1 MNTICRAF
9 WIEPRVGLCAAVVA
23 AVALAGC
30 AVGPDY
36 TPPEPSASPAWH
48 SELQDGLIHAPADR
62 AMLASWWT
70 TLADPTLSS
79 LIERAVAGNLDLEIA
94 RARVRQ
100 ARAARGAAE
109 AGLLPSVSL
118 TGSSTWSHSGGDE
131 GSGRTSELHSAGFDA
146 GWELDLFGGTRRSV
160 EAADADLQA
169 HQEALNDTLVTLVS
183 EVALNY
189 VEVRTYQSRLA
200 ATQTGLEAQEQTY
213 QFTAWQSQAGVSD
226 ELAVHQARYN
236 LESTRSQV
244 PSLRTGLDGAMNRL
258 AVLLGRQPGELHADL
273 DTPGPV
279 PVCTQDVAV
288 GVPADTLR
296 QRPDVRRAERELAAQ
311 TARVGAATAD
321 LYPRFSL
328 SGSIGMQA
336 LSLVSGTSSAMSGG
350 PRITWPVFDGGAIRR
365 NIEIQSALQEQVL
378 VQYESAVLAA
388 LEEAENALASYANE
402 RQRRRVLE
410 DAARA
415 AQEAAVLAEYEYQ
428 GGLTDFGNV
437 LDAQRSLL
445 SFQDQLAQSSGA
457 VTSNLIRLYK
467 ALGGGWTCLSPSREA
482 PVEPER
488 THEAKS

>member
-1 MNTICRAF
+1 ML
-9 WIEPRVGLCAAVVA
+9 G

-36 TPPEPSASPAWH
+36 APPDPCAPQVW
-48 SELQDGLIHAPADR
+48 HAPLQEGVTAGPSNP
-62 AMLASWWT
+62 AVLASWWT
-70 TLADPTLSS
+70 TLGDPTLSS
-79 LIERAVAGNLDLEIA
+79 LIERAVAGNPDLEIA

-100 ARAARGAAE
+100 ARAERGVAQ
-109 AGLLPSVSL
+109 AGLGPSVNL

-169 HQEALNDTLVTLVS
+169 RQEALNETLVTLVS
-183 EVALNY
+183 EVGLNY

-200 ATQTGLEAQEQTY
+200 ATQTSLEAQEQTY

-226 ELAVHQARYN
+226 ALAVHQARYN

-244 PSLRTGLDGAMNRL
+244 PSLRAGLDGAMNRL
-258 AVLLGRQPGELHADL
+258 AVLLGRQPGQLQAELAA
-273 DTPGPV
+273 PGPV
-279 PVCTQDVAV
+279 PVCTEDVAV
-288 GVPADTLR
+288 GVPADALR

-321 LYPRFSL
+321 LYPRLSL

-350 PRITWPVFDGGAIRR
+350 PRITWPVFDSGAIRR
-365 NIEIQSALQEQVL
+365 NIEVQSALQEQVL
-378 VQYESAVLAA
+378 VQYESTLLAA
-388 LEEAENALASYANE
+388 LEEAENALVSYANE
-402 RQRRRVLE
+402 RQRRRSLE

-445 SFQDQLAQSSGA
+445 SFQDQLAQSNGA

-467 ALGGGWTCLSPSREA
+467 ALGGGWTCLPPSREA
-482 PVEPER
+482 VVAPER